1 MEVTQQQIEEI
12 AELLWT
18 LREEG
23 VDREEEV
30 VRRGP
35 FAEPAD
41 VLEKMSRMGLIARK
55 GDRIRLTERGETQG
69 RTIVRRYRLAR
80 RLLHDVFEVG
90 EDAAHETACAFEHI
104 LSPEV
109 TDTVCT
115 FLGHPP
121 TDPKGRAIPPGDC
134 CRRFTREIRPLVHPL
149 RDLDPGERARIVF
162 LLPGSPS
169 RMSRLGNLGLLPGS
183 VIRLVQKA
191 PSYVIEIGETTL
203 AIEEAIAGEIFVKK
217 TV

>member
-1 MEVTQQQIEEI
+1 VTQQQIEEI

-23 VDREEEV
+23 IDREEEV

-35 FAEPAD
+35 FAETAD
-41 VLEKMSRMGLIARK
+41 VLVEMGRLGLLIRK
-55 GDRIRLTERGETQG
+55 GDRVRLTEKGERQG
-69 RTIVRRYRLAR
+69 KTIVRRYRLAR

-121 TDPKGRAIPPGDC
+121 VDPDGRAIPPGDC
-134 CRRFTREIRPLVHPL
+134 CRKFTVAIEPLVRPL
-149 RDLDPGERARIVF
+149 RDLDPGEAGRIVF

-183 VIRLVQKA
+183 RVRLVQKA

-203 AIEEAIAGEIFVKK
+203 ALEEAIAGEIFVKK
-217 TV
+217 TGA